1 MKRIALSYNFLTL
14 VLMLACVQV
23 SAQYKNGAE
32 SISSLI
38 SAEKDFQQKQTD
50 KGQREG
56 YLEVMRQ
63 NTILFKPEAV
73 NGPEYISQ
81 KKSFKGG
88 MFWSPVW
95 AEMSRDGYFGYTT
108 GPYKYLLNDTT
119 YHGEYVSIWLR
130 GPYQPVWK
138 LFLDAGISHGKPSG
152 QPPVLSFPVINI
164 AKNQHVYPKV
174 ISASKDILFATDEL
188 FATFLTTRT
197 IESSY
202 SEYLDQGSRLL
213 IQGQFP
219 IKGKDSILTY
229 LKTRKGS
236 QRTRTTA
243 AYVCYARDMGFTY
256 GKGEFVDAYRKKPAD
271 FNFNYVRIWRK
282 GADGIWRIILEMQM
296 ASST

>member
-14 VLMLACVQV
+14 VLMLAYVQV
-23 SAQYKNGAE
+23 SAQYKNGEE

-63 NTILFKPEAV
+63 NTILFKPDAV

-152 QPPVLSFPVINI
+152 QLPVLSFPDAVSTFSPDTNIVKVEISRLFPVSINKFALAVGESHI
-164 AKNQHVYPKV
+164 TGITN
-174 ISASKDILFATDEL
+174 IGCRSAGA
-188 FATFLTTRT
+188 LTTLSCFK
-197 IESSY
+197 I
-202 SEYLDQGSRLL
+202 G
-213 IQGQFP
+213 
-219 IKGKDSILTY
+219 
-229 LKTRKGS
+229 
-236 QRTRTTA
+236 
-243 AYVCYARDMGFTY
+243 
-256 GKGEFVDAYRKKPAD
+256 
-271 FNFNYVRIWRK
+271 
-282 GADGIWRIILEMQM
+282 
-296 ASST
+296 